1 MINDLSPSPCTQL
14 VVYRIEN
21 FLKTLIS
28 NDCSLVMVM
37 ASTRVRVRVSA
48 PGPRIR
54 PMVRVHPG
62 VAAVAI
68 QALHDL
74 GFEVQGPIISEIL

>member
-1 MINDLSPSPCTQL
+1 
-14 VVYRIEN
+14 
-21 FLKTLIS
+21 
-28 NDCSLVMVM
+28 MVM
-37 ASTRVRVRVSA
+37 ASTRVRVRVRVSA

-74 GFEVQGPIISEIL
+74 GFAGPGADYIRNSLILLLLYIR